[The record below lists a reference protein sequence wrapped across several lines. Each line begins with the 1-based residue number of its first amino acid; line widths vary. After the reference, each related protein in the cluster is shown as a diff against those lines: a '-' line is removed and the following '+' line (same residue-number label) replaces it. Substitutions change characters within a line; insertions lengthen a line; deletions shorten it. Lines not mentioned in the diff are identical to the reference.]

1 MKKILFFGMLAAM
14 LLGTA
19 SCSSDMEPAMGGEVP
34 VSFAIDLGD
43 GIDSRTIS
51 DGLKA
56 NQLKFAVF
64 ENNQEITGL
73 AQTVAVADKKA
84 TINTKLVKGHTYK
97 FVFWAQNSACTA
109 YNTANMSAITVNYDE
124 VNCNDESRDAFYK
137 MDEFTVTAPFEK
149 TEVLTRPFAQ
159 INFLADDAAGV
170 VGVGA
175 YKSKVT
181 VTGVP
186 TTLNTLDGTV
196 AGSTD
201 VTFDYATIPNETL
214 AGYET
219 YKYVAMNYILAATDK
234 EMKNEV
240 VLTVN
245 DGTQDVNTVTVANC
259 PVQRNYR
266 TNIFGSLFT
275 LDGKFNITI
284 DPIYEGDHDVDLD
297 ATYYEANTSGALEDI
312 IAQINNDQPA
322 KAIIKVADGVILT
335 WQTGASHGSTPL
347 LDETNTKTQQLV
359 FEGEGTATFEA
370 QGAGV
375 GPIRATNG
383 ATLIFNNMTIVDN
396 SVSYAETA
404 WEFGYLEFSGSL
416 KFNNC
421 TFKDA
426 ISVEGTTSNNNTDVD
441 AEFVGCKFISNT
453 ETTTA
458 NPKPENMYAVW
469 ISGGNSKFTN
479 CEFTGYRGAKIH
491 EEYGS
496 EVESVYFDGCTF
508 HDISKKPGVAVGRLL
523 PEGDTYT
530 TKSTTYTLSKTATLS
545 IKNCKFI
552 NTQAGDQDN
561 YKYESDS
568 DLSRINFTDENNT
581 VINE

>member
-1 MKKILFFGMLAAM
+1 MKKILFLGAMAAM

-19 SCSSDMEPAMGGEVP
+19 SCSSDMEPTMDGEVP

-109 YNTANMSAITVNYDE
+109 YNTANMSAIKVDYAA
-124 VNCNDESRDAFYK
+124 NCNDESRDAFYK

-170 VGVGA
+170 VGVNA

-186 TTLNTLDGTV
+186 TTLNTLDGSVSGT
-196 AGSTD
+196 TD
-201 VTFDYATIPNETL
+201 VTFDYATIVNETL
-214 AGYET
+214 AGYED
-219 YKYVAMNYILAATDK
+219 YRYVAMNYILAATDK
-234 EMKNEV
+234 EVKNEV

-245 DGTQDVNTVTVANC
+245 DGTADVNTVTVANC

-266 TNIFGSLFT
+266 TNIFGDLFT
-275 LDGKFNITI
+275 LEGKFNVVI
-284 DPIYEGDHDVDLD
+284 DPIYAGDYDVDLD

-312 IAQINNDQPA
+312 IAQINNDQPM
-322 KAIIKVADGVILT
+322 KAIIKVADGVTLT

-383 ATLIFNNMTIVDN
+383 ATIVFNNMTIVDN

-421 TFKDA
+421 TIKDA
-426 ISVEGTTSNNNTDVD
+426 ISVEGTTNNNNTDVD

-458 NPKPENMYAVW
+458 NPKPASMYAVW

-479 CEFTGYRGAKIH
+479 CEFTGFRGMKTH
-491 EEYGS
+491 EAYGS
-496 EVESVYFDGCTF
+496 DVAAIYVDGCNF
-508 HDISKKPGVAVGRLL
+508 HDITGKPGIAIG
-523 PEGDTYT
+523 
-530 TKSTTYTLSKTATLS
+530 TLNAPTIVS
-545 IKNCKFI
+545 IKNSTFKNC
-552 NTQAGDQDN
+552 QPGDQEL
-561 YKYESDS
+561 YIYESDTNVANFNF
-568 DLSRINFTDENNT
+568 INENNT

>member
-1 MKKILFFGMLAAM
+1 M
-14 LLGTA
+14 
-19 SCSSDMEPAMGGEVP
+19 
-34 VSFAIDLGD
+34 
-43 GIDSRTIS
+43 
-51 DGLKA
+51 
-56 NQLKFAVF
+56 
-64 ENNQEITGL
+64 
-73 AQTVAVADKKA
+73 
-84 TINTKLVKGHTYK
+84 
-97 FVFWAQNSACTA
+97 
-109 YNTANMSAITVNYDE
+109 
-124 VNCNDESRDAFYK
+124 
-137 MDEFTVTAPFEK
+137 
-149 TEVLTRPFAQ
+149 
-159 INFLADDAAGV
+159 
-170 VGVGA
+170 
-175 YKSKVT
+175 
-181 VTGVP
+181 TGVP

-219 YKYVAMNYILAATDK
+219 YKYVAMNYILSATDK
-234 EMKNEV
+234 EVKNEV

-245 DGTQDVNTVTVANC
+245 DGTQDVNTVTVSNC

-275 LDGKFNITI
+275 VDGKFNVVI
-284 DPIYEGDHDVDLD
+284 DPIYNTPDYEVDLD

-322 KAIIKVADGVILT
+322 KAIIKVADGVTLT

-375 GPIRATNG
+375 GPIRTTNG
-383 ATLIFNNMTIVDN
+383 ATIVFNNMTIVDN

-421 TFKDA
+421 TIKDA
-426 ISVEGTTSNNNTDVD
+426 ISVEGTTNNNNTDVD

-458 NPKPENMYAVW
+458 NPKPSSMYAVW

-479 CEFTGYRGAKIH
+479 CEFTGFRGMKTH
-491 EEYGS
+491 EAYGS
-496 EVESVYFDGCTF
+496 DVATIYVDGCNF
-508 HDISKKPGVAVGRLL
+508 HDITGKPGIAIG
-523 PEGDTYT
+523 
-530 TKSTTYTLSKTATLS
+530 TLNAPTIVS
-545 IKNCKFI
+545 IKNSTFKNC
-552 NTQAGDQDN
+552 QPGDQGL
-561 YKYESDS
+561 YKYESDTDVS
-568 DLSRINFTDENNT
+568 TFNFIDENNT
-581 VINE
+581 VIND